1 MSVRLGNV
9 TFDCAD
15 PVAVSAFWAEV
26 LEKRVDPDGTPD
38 FQSIGRKT
46 GSPAYLFVQVPEGKE
61 GKNRVH
67 LDLRTDDLEAEVA
80 RLVGIGATIAEEHQE
95 WGFAWTVLR
104 DVEGN
109 EFCVG
114 RF

>member
-9 TFDCAD
+9 TFDCVD
-15 PVAVSAFWAEV
+15 PVAVSEFWAAV
-26 LEKRVDPDGTPD
+26 LEKKIDPDGTEH
-38 FQSIGRKT
+38 FRSIGRKT
-46 GSPAYLFVQVPEGKE
+46 GSPAYLFVEVPEAKH

-67 LDLRTDDLEAEVA
+67 IDLRTDDLEAEVE
-80 RLVGIGATIAEEHQE
+80 RLTGLGATVVEEHHE
-95 WGFAWTVLR
+95 WGFAWTVLA

>member
-15 PVAVSAFWAEV
+15 PVAVSEFWAAV
-26 LEKRVDPDGTPD
+26 LEKPVDPDGTEH
-38 FQSIGRKT
+38 FQSIGRRT
-46 GSPAYLFVQVPEGKE
+46 GSPAYLFAHVPEPKQ

-67 LDLRTDDLEAEVA
+67 LDLRTDDLEAEVE
-80 RLVGIGATIAEEHQE
+80 RLSALGAKVVEEHAE
-95 WGFAWTVLR
+95 WGFSWTVLA
-104 DVEGN
+104 DIEGN
-109 EFCVG
+109 EFCVA